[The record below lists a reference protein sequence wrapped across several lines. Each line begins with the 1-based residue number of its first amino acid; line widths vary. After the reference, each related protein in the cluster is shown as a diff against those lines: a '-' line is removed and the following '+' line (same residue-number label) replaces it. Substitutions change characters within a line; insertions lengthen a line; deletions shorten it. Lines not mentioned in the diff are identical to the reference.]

1 MILTVALLALLA
13 AIRYTHALAM
23 NLQILDFEAI
33 LTLCKYFRVLLVL
46 LLGFQDEL
54 RSYLHYEQI
63 PILIVLSL
71 FGRLSSTDH
80 LVNGVVDE
88 GLQTVPSDWDL
99 SFGILNFFETP
110 KLVGGCRPEFEG
122 LCT

>member
-1 MILTVALLALLA
+1 MILTVTLLALLA
-13 AIRYTHALAM
+13 AIRDTHALAM

-33 LTLCKYFRVLLVL
+33 LALCKYFRVLLVL

-71 FGRLSSTDH
+71 L
-80 LVNGVVDE
+80 
-88 GLQTVPSDWDL
+88 
-99 SFGILNFFETP
+99 
-110 KLVGGCRPEFEG
+110 
-122 LCT
+122 

>member
-13 AIRYTHALAM
+13 AIRDTHALAM

-33 LTLCKYFRVLLVL
+33 LALCKYFRVLLVL
-46 LLGFQDEL
+46 LLGFQDEV
-54 RSYLHYEQI
+54 RSYLDYEQV
-63 PILIVLSL
+63 PILIFLPL

-99 SFGILNFFETP
+99 SFGILNFLEMA
-110 KLVGGCRPEFEG
+110 KLVGGS
-122 LCT
+122 